1 MASYD
6 FDLVVIG
13 AGSGGTRASRLSAG
27 FGARVAVVEEGRL
40 GGTCVNVGC
49 IPKKLFVYAS
59 HYGEDFADAA
69 AYGWDVGPR
78 RFDFARLRKHKD
90 AEIARLNGV
99 YARILDDAGVT
110 RIDGRARLVDE
121 HSVAVGERRVTGD
134 GGERRLTAG
143 VGERRLTAEHILIAT
158 GGWPSLPKTPGIEH
172 AMSSN
177 EVFVLDAPPER
188 VVVVGGGYIAVEFA
202 GIFHGMGAATT
213 QLYRGDLFLR
223 GFDGD
228 VRRALASEMKKRGI
242 DLRFRSDVTRIEKSG
257 SSLRLTL
264 SDGSSLDTDA
274 ILYATG
280 RAPNTRGLGLEALGV
295 ATGAGGEIVVDDYSR
310 SSVPSVWAIGDVTD
324 RLNLTPVALHEGIC
338 FARTVFGGQ
347 PTKPDHR
354 DVPTAVFSTPSIGTV
369 GLTEEEARAQH
380 GDVLVFKASFKPL
393 RHTLTGRDEQTLV
406 KLVVDRASDRVLGA
420 HMLGPE
426 AGEIIQ
432 GIGIAVKCGV
442 TKAQLDSTI
451 GIHPTTAEEFV
462 TLRQP
467 A

>member
-1 MASYD
+1 MAYD

-99 YARILDDAGVT
+99 YARILDEAGVT
-110 RIDGRARLVDE
+110 RIDGRARLE
-121 HSVAVGERRVTGD
+121 GPHTVAVGERH
-134 GGERRLTAG
+134 LS
-143 VGERRLTAEHILIAT
+143 AEHILIAT
-158 GGWPSLPKTPGIEH
+158 GGWPSLPKTTGIEH
-172 AMSSN
+172 ALSSN
-177 EVFVLDAPPER
+177 EVFALDALPER

-242 DLRFRSDVTRIEKSG
+242 DLRFGSDVTRIEKTG
-257 SSLRLTL
+257 GGLRLTL
-264 SDGSSLDTDA
+264 SDGSRLDTDA
-274 ILYATG
+274 VLYATG
-280 RAPNTRGLGLEALGV
+280 RAPNTRGLGLEALG
-295 ATGAGGEIVVDDYSR
+295 AKTGAGGEIVVDDYSR

-324 RLNLTPVALHEGIC
+324 RLNLTPVALHDGIC
-338 FARTVFGGQ
+338 FARTVFGGT

-354 DVPTAVFSTPSIGTV
+354 DVPTAVFSTPSIGSV
-369 GLTEEEARAQH
+369 GLTEEEARESH
-380 GDVLVFKASFKPL
+380 GDVPVFRSSFKPL

-432 GIGIAVKCGV
+432 GLGIAVKCGV
-442 TKAQLDSTI
+442 SKAQLDSTI

-467 A
+467 V

>member
-1 MASYD
+1 MAYD

-27 FGARVAVVEEGRL
+27 FGARVAVVEESRL

-69 AYGWDVGPR
+69 AFGWDVPKP
-78 RFDFARLRKHKD
+78 RFDFARLRKNKD

-99 YARILDDAGVT
+99 YAELLDDAGVT
-110 RIDGRARLVDE
+110 RIDGRARLVDA
-121 HSVAVGERRVTGD
+121 HSVAVGERRVT
-134 GGERRLTAG
+134 T
-143 VGERRLTAEHILIAT
+143 EHILVAT
-158 GGWPSLPKTPGIEH
+158 GGWPSLPKTPGIEY
-172 AMSSN
+172 ALSSN
-177 EVFVLDAPPER
+177 EVFALDALPER

-202 GIFHGMGAATT
+202 GIFHGMGAHTT

-228 VRRALASEMKKRGI
+228 VRRSLASEMRKRDI
-242 DLRFRSDVTRIEKSG
+242 DLRFQSDVTRIEKTSAG
-257 SSLRLTL
+257 LRLTL
-264 SDGSSLDTDA
+264 NDGSTLDTDA
-274 ILYATG
+274 VLYATG

-295 ATGAGGEIVVDDYSR
+295 ATGKGGEILVDDYSR
-310 SSVPSVWAIGDVTD
+310 SSVPNVWAIGDVTD
-324 RLNLTPVALHEGIC
+324 RMNLTPVALHEGIC
-338 FARTVFGGQ
+338 FARTVFGGA

-354 DVPTAVFSTPSIGTV
+354 DVPTAVFSTPTIGSI
-369 GLTEEEARAQH
+369 GLTEEEARERH
-380 GDVLVFKASFKPL
+380 GDVLVFRSSFKPL

-432 GIGIAVKCGV
+432 GIGVAVKCGV
-442 TKAQLDSTI
+442 SKAQLDSTI

-467 A
+467 V

>member
-1 MASYD
+1 MAYD

-13 AGSGGTRASRLSAG
+13 AGSGGTRASRLSAS
-27 FGARVAVVEEGRL
+27 FGARVAVVEESRL

-69 AYGWDVGPR
+69 AYGWELGPR

-99 YARILDDAGVT
+99 YARILDEAGVT
-110 RIDGRARLVDE
+110 RIDGRARLVDA
-121 HSVAVGERRVTGD
+121 HTVAVGERRI
-134 GGERRLTAG
+134 
-143 VGERRLTAEHILIAT
+143 TAEHLLVAT
-158 GGWPSLPKTPGIEH
+158 GGWPSLPQTPGIEH
-172 AMSSN
+172 ALSSN
-177 EVFVLDAPPER
+177 EVFALDTLPER
-188 VVVVGGGYIAVEFA
+188 VTVVGGGYIAVEFA

-228 VRRALASEMKKRGI
+228 VRRALASEMRKRGI
-242 DLRFRSDVTRIEKSG
+242 DLRFGSDVRRIERSTG
-257 SSLRLTL
+257 GLRLTL
-264 SDGSSLDTDA
+264 NDGSTLESDA
-274 ILYATG
+274 VLYATG

-295 ATGAGGEIVVDDYSR
+295 KLGARGEIVVDDYSR

-324 RLNLTPVALHEGIC
+324 RVNLTPVALHEGIC
-338 FARTVFGGQ
+338 FARTVFGGM
-347 PTKPDHR
+347 PTRPDYR
-354 DVPTAVFSTPSIGTV
+354 DVPSAVFSTPTIGTV
-369 GLTEEEARAQH
+369 GLTEEDARKEH
-380 GDVLVFKASFKPL
+380 GDVLVFRASFKPL

-406 KLVVDRASDRVLGA
+406 KLVVERKTDRVLGA

-432 GIGIAVKCGV
+432 GLGVAVKCGV

-467 A
+467 V

>member
-1 MASYD
+1 MSSYD

-27 FGARVAVVEEGRL
+27 FGARVAVVEESRL

-78 RFDFARLRKHKD
+78 RFDFARLREHKD

-99 YARILDDAGVT
+99 YARILDEAGVT
-110 RIDGRARLVDE
+110 RIGGRARLE
-121 HSVAVGERRVTGD
+121 GPHTVAVGERH
-134 GGERRLTAG
+134 LS
-143 VGERRLTAEHILIAT
+143 AEHILIAT
-158 GGWPSLPKTPGIEH
+158 GGWPSLPKTTGIEH
-172 AMSSN
+172 ALSSN
-177 EVFVLDAPPER
+177 EVFALDALPER

-242 DLRFRSDVTRIEKSG
+242 DLRFGSDVARIEKTASG
-257 SSLRLTL
+257 LRLTL
-264 SDGSSLDTDA
+264 NDGSTLESDA
-274 ILYATG
+274 VLYATG

-295 ATGAGGEIVVDDYSR
+295 ELGPGGEIVVDDYSR

-324 RLNLTPVALHEGIC
+324 RINLTPVALHEGIC
-338 FARTVFGGQ
+338 FARTVFGNQ

-369 GLTEEEARAQH
+369 GLTEEEARESH
-380 GDVLVFKASFKPL
+380 GDVLVFRSSFKPL

-432 GIGIAVKCGV
+432 GLGIALKCGV

-467 A
+467 V